1 MINHI
6 IDEYHNAED
15 PTAFTAQM
23 VERINNLTEEQA
35 KEIMNPKKVEDQTRE
50 QTTYNL
56 LAKYLG

>member
-1 MINHI
+1 
-6 IDEYHNAED
+6 
-15 PTAFTAQM
+15 M